1 MKFNKKNLGSF
12 FLILFAGILIGS
24 LFWEIFERILHNFG
38 VEWSLTTRNP
48 IQLFD
53 VYVISFSLRVN
64 PGSIIG
70 GIAGVV
76 FFKAI

>member
-12 FLILFAGILIGS
+12 FIILFSGILIGS
-24 LFWEIFERILHNFG
+24 LFWEIFEKILHNTG
-38 VEWSLTTRNP
+38 ITWSLTTENP

-53 VYVISFSLRVN
+53 VYIISVSIRVN

-70 GIAGVV
+70 AITGII
-76 FFKAI
+76 FFKII